1 MTSAIRA
8 QREAESGFT
17 LIELLVVVIIIGILA
32 AVAIPQFLAQRERAF
47 EAQVQADLRSA
58 AHQMELA
65 FRSRGD
71 YPTDAEVDFTTGVGV
86 SLQVSEPIAPG
97 GQVFCLTGRHAELL
111 GGAVLLSWD
120 SDGGGQ
126 VDGDVC

>member
-1 MTSAIRA
+1 MKTST
-8 QREAESGFT
+8 QSEDGFT

-47 EAQVQADLRSA
+47 ESQVQADLRNA

-71 YPTDAEVDFTTGVGV
+71 YPTGADIAFDTGVGV
-86 SLQVSEPIAPG
+86 TLNVAEPVAAG

-111 GGAVLLSWD
+111 AGAVLLSWD

>member
-1 MTSAIRA
+1 MFDRF
-8 QREAESGFT
+8 RKDDEDGFT

-47 EAQVQADLRSA
+47 ESQVQADLRSA